1 MPQPHRPQPRPP
13 AGATPA
19 SADATPPG
27 APPARALDGI
37 LVADFSRVLAGPLA
51 AATLADLGAEV
62 IKVERPG
69 TGDDTR
75 AWGPPF
81 VADPPFAAEPPSGT
95 DTPSGAKRARPK
107 NSTPPEDGPPHK
119 DSTPH
124 RGTAAY
130 FDAANRSKRGLALD
144 LADPDDAAAARELA
158 RRADVLIENF
168 RPGALA
174 LPQGPDKLRPGG
186 TPIGLDHTATRAAN
200 PGLVHCTITGFGSGA
215 GARLPGYDFVVQAV
229 GGLMSITGEPGGT
242 ALKAGVALVDVL
254 TAKDATTGILAALR
268 HRDRTGRGQLVEVN
282 LLSSLLGSLVNQA
295 SGHLATGLDPG
306 PMGNRHPSI
315 APYET
320 LACRDG
326 QLLAVAVGNDRQFR
340 ELARA
345 LGAPE
350 LAGDVRFAR
359 NEDRVQNRT
368 DLIKAL
374 EARLASDTP
383 RGWTERLTAVSVPC
397 GPVNTVSEALELAA
411 RLGLDPVTPVGEG
424 RVPQVTSPLR
434 LSGTPVTQ
442 PFAPPRLDEHG
453 TALRTWLSGSSDDP
467 LPPRM

>member
-1 MPQPHRPQPRPP
+1 MPQPQPHRP
-13 AGATPA
+13 
-19 SADATPPG
+19 SADADTEPADPAAAATGPLGAAPPG
-27 APPARALDGI
+27 EPSARALEGI

-81 VADPPFAAEPPSGT
+81 AAD
-95 DTPSGAKRARPK
+95 
-107 NSTPPEDGPPHK
+107 
-119 DSTPH
+119 
-124 RGTAAY
+124 GTAAY

-144 LADPDDAAAARELA
+144 LGDPDDAAAARELA

-168 RPGALA
+168 RPGSLA
-174 LPQGPDKLRPGG
+174 KY
-186 TPIGLDHTATRAAN
+186 GLDHTATRAAN

-242 ALKAGVALVDVL
+242 PLKAGVALVDVL
-254 TAKDATTGILAALR
+254 TAKDAATGILAALH
-268 HRDRTGRGQLVEVN
+268 HRGRTGQGQLVEVN

-295 SGHLATGLDPG
+295 SGHLATGHDPG

-340 ELARA
+340 ALAQT
-345 LGAPE
+345 LGVPE
-350 LAGDVRFAR
+350 LADDARFAR
-359 NEDRVQNRT
+359 NQDRVQNRT

-374 EARLASDTP
+374 EIRLATDTPQNWAARLTP
-383 RGWTERLTAVSVPC
+383 ASVPC
-397 GPVNTVSEALELAA
+397 GPVNTLSEALELAA

-424 RVPQVTSPLR
+424 RIPQVTSPLR
-434 LSGTPVTQ
+434 LSGTPVSQ
-442 PFAPPRLDEHG
+442 PAAPPRLDEHG
-453 TALRTWLSGSSDDP
+453 TPLRTWLSGPADRP
-467 LPPRM
+467 LPPHM

>member
-1 MPQPHRPQPRPP
+1 MPQQSPP
-13 AGATPA
+13 P
-19 SADATPPG
+19 SR
-27 APPARALDGI
+27 PPARALDGI

-81 VADPPFAAEPPSGT
+81 G
-95 DTPSGAKRARPK
+95 
-107 NSTPPEDGPPHK
+107 PE
-119 DSTPH
+119 
-124 RGTAAY
+124 GTAAY

-144 LADPDDAAAARELA
+144 LGDPGDAAAARELA

-168 RPGALA
+168 RPGSLA
-174 LPQGPDKLRPGG
+174 KY
-186 TPIGLDHTATRAAN
+186 GLDHAATRAAN
-200 PGLVHCTITGFGSGA
+200 PGLVHCTITGFGSGE
-215 GARLPGYDFVVQAV
+215 GAHLPGYDFVVQAV

-242 ALKAGVALVDVL
+242 PLKAGVALVDVL

-268 HRDRTGRGQLVEVN
+268 HRDRTGEGQLVEVN

-295 SGHLATGLDPG
+295 SGHLATGRDPG

-320 LACRDG
+320 LACRG
-326 QLLAVAVGNDRQFR
+326 GLLAVAVGNDRQFR
-340 ELARA
+340 ALAQA

-350 LAGDVRFAR
+350 LAEDMRFVR
-359 NEDRVQNRT
+359 NQDRVENRT
-368 DLIKAL
+368 DLIASL
-374 EARLASDTP
+374 EERLAADSP
-383 RGWTERLTAVSVPC
+383 QGWTERLGAVSVPC
-397 GPVNTVSEALELAA
+397 GPVNTLSEALDLAA
-411 RLGLDPVTPVGEG
+411 RLGLDPVTCVGED
-424 RVPQVTSPLR
+424 RIPLVTSPLR

-442 PFAPPRLDEHG
+442 PSAPPRLDEHG
-453 TALRTWLSGSSDDP
+453 TPLRTWLSGPADRP
-467 LPPRM
+467 LPPRV

>member
-1 MPQPHRPQPRPP
+1 MPQPPRPP
-13 AGATPA
+13 ADAAPQPPA
-19 SADATPPG
+19 G
-27 APPARALDGI
+27 GPPARALDGI

-81 VADPPFAAEPPSGT
+81 VPD
-95 DTPSGAKRARPK
+95 
-107 NSTPPEDGPPHK
+107 PEDPTREPGG
-119 DSTPH
+119 DGTGQ

-144 LADPDDAAAARELA
+144 LGDPDDAAAARELA

-168 RPGALA
+168 RPGSLA
-174 LPQGPDKLRPGG
+174 RY
-186 TPIGLDHTATRAAN
+186 GLDHTATRAAN
-200 PGLVHCTITGFGSGA
+200 PGLVHCTITGFGAGP

-242 ALKAGVALVDVL
+242 PLKAGVALVDVL

-268 HRDRTGRGQLVEVN
+268 HRDRTGEGQLVEVN

-295 SGHLATGLDPG
+295 SGHLATGRDPE

-326 QLLAVAVGNDRQFR
+326 ELLAVAAGNDRQFR
-340 ELARA
+340 ALTQT

-350 LAGDVRFAR
+350 LADDIRFVRNR
-359 NEDRVQNRT
+359 DRVQNRT

-374 EARLASDTP
+374 EDLLSADTP
-383 RGWTERLTAVSVPC
+383 QAWAERLTAASVAC
-397 GPVNTVSEALELAA
+397 GPVNTVSEALALAA
-411 RLGLDPVTPVGEG
+411 RLGLDPVIPVGEG
-424 RVPQVTSPLR
+424 RIPQVASPLR

-442 PFAPPRLDEHG
+442 PSAPPRLDENG
-453 TALRTWLSGSSDDP
+453 PALRTWLSGPADHP
-467 LPPRM
+467 LPPRA

>member
-13 AGATPA
+13 ADAAPEPTGTEPTDTGTDTETTPPTGTA
-19 SADATPPG
+19 PSADAAPPV

-81 VADPPFAAEPPSGT
+81 VADPPSGEYPPSGEE
-95 DTPSGAKRARPK
+95 PAPHEGGAPR
-107 NSTPPEDGPPHK
+107 
-119 DSTPH
+119 

-144 LADPDDAAAARELA
+144 LGDPDDAAAARELA

-168 RPGALA
+168 RPGSLA
-174 LPQGPDKLRPGG
+174 KY
-186 TPIGLDHTATRAAN
+186 GLDHTATRAAN

-242 ALKAGVALVDVL
+242 PLKAGVALVDVL

-268 HRDRTGRGQLVEVN
+268 HRDRTGQGQLVEVN

-295 SGHLATGLDPG
+295 SGYLATGRDPG

-340 ELARA
+340 ELVRA

-350 LAGDVRFAR
+350 LAEDVRFVR

-374 EARLASDTP
+374 ERRLASDTP

-397 GPVNTVSEALELAA
+397 GPVNTVSEALELAQ

-424 RVPQVTSPLR
+424 RIPQVASPLR
-434 LSGTPVTQ
+434 LSGTPVAQ

-453 TALRTWLSGSSDDP
+453 TALRTWLSGPADHP
-467 LPPRM
+467 LPPHM

>member
-13 AGATPA
+13 ADAAPEPTGTEPTDTGTDTETTPPTGTA
-19 SADATPPG
+19 PSADAAPPV

-81 VADPPFAAEPPSGT
+81 VADPPSGGDPPSGEE
-95 DTPSGAKRARPK
+95 PAPHEGGAPR
-107 NSTPPEDGPPHK
+107 
-119 DSTPH
+119 

-144 LADPDDAAAARELA
+144 LGDPDDAAAARELA

-168 RPGALA
+168 RPGSLA
-174 LPQGPDKLRPGG
+174 KY
-186 TPIGLDHTATRAAN
+186 GLDHTATRAAN

-242 ALKAGVALVDVL
+242 PLKAGVALVDVL

-268 HRDRTGRGQLVEVN
+268 HRDRTGQGQLVEVN

-295 SGHLATGLDPG
+295 SGYLATGRDPG

-340 ELARA
+340 ELVRA

-350 LAGDVRFAR
+350 LAEDVRFVR

-374 EARLASDTP
+374 ERRLASDTP

-397 GPVNTVSEALELAA
+397 GPVNTVSEALELAQ

-424 RVPQVTSPLR
+424 RIPQVTSPLR
-434 LSGTPVTQ
+434 LSGTPVAQ

-453 TALRTWLSGSSDDP
+453 TALRTWLSGPADHP
-467 LPPRM
+467 LPPHM

>member
-1 MPQPHRPQPRPP
+1 VPQPHRPQPRPP
-13 AGATPA
+13 A
-19 SADATPPG
+19 DAAPGPTDTTPPG
-27 APPARALDGI
+27 TPPTRALDGI

-81 VADPPFAAEPPSGT
+81 VPDPPFAAGS
-95 DTPSGAKRARPK
+95 PSGAERSAHDEGAPR
-107 NSTPPEDGPPHK
+107 
-119 DSTPH
+119 

-144 LADPDDAAAARELA
+144 LGDPDDAAAARELA
-158 RRADVLIENF
+158 RRADILIENF
-168 RPGALA
+168 RPGSLA
-174 LPQGPDKLRPGG
+174 RY
-186 TPIGLDHTATRAAN
+186 GLDHAATRAAN

-215 GARLPGYDFVVQAV
+215 GAQLPGYDFVVQAV

-242 ALKAGVALVDVL
+242 PLKAGVALVDVL

-268 HRDRTGRGQLVEVN
+268 HRDRTGQGQLVEVN

-295 SGHLATGLDPG
+295 SGHLATGRDPG

-350 LAGDVRFAR
+350 LAEDLRFAR

-374 EARLASDTP
+374 EGRLVSDTP
-383 RGWTERLTAVSVPC
+383 HGWTERLTAASVPC

-434 LSGTPVTQ
+434 LSGTPVAQ

-453 TALRTWLSGSSDDP
+453 TALRTWLSGPSTDP

>member
-1 MPQPHRPQPRPP
+1 MPQPPRPP
-13 AGATPA
+13 A
-19 SADATPPG
+19 DATSPPPAAGSPG

-81 VADPPFAAEPPSGT
+81 APEGPEP
-95 DTPSGAKRARPK
+95 
-107 NSTPPEDGPPHK
+107 DGGGGQ
-119 DSTPH
+119 H
-124 RGTAAY
+124 RTAAY

-144 LADPDDAAAARELA
+144 LGDPDDAAAARELA

-168 RPGALA
+168 RPGSLA
-174 LPQGPDKLRPGG
+174 RY
-186 TPIGLDHTATRAAN
+186 GLDHTATRAAN
-200 PGLVHCTITGFGSGA
+200 PGLIHCTITGFGAGP

-229 GGLMSITGEPGGT
+229 GGLMSLTGEPGGPP
-242 ALKAGVALVDVL
+242 LKTGVALVDVL
-254 TAKDATTGILAALR
+254 TAKDAATGVLAALR
-268 HRDRTGRGQLVEVN
+268 HRDRTGEGQLLEVN

-295 SGHLATGLDPG
+295 SGHLATGLDPA

-326 QLLAVAVGNDRQFR
+326 EPLAVAAGNDRQFR
-340 ELARA
+340 ALVRT

-350 LAGDVRFAR
+350 LADDLPSSAITIAY
-359 NEDRVQNRT
+359 RT
-368 DLIKAL
+368 AQTSSKHSKTYWPPT
-374 EARLASDTP
+374 RRRP
-383 RGWTERLTAVSVPC
+383 
-397 GPVNTVSEALELAA
+397 GP
-411 RLGLDPVTPVGEG
+411 
-424 RVPQVTSPLR
+424 
-434 LSGTPVTQ
+434 SG
-442 PFAPPRLDEHG
+442 
-453 TALRTWLSGSSDDP
+453 
-467 LPPRM
+467 

>member
-1 MPQPHRPQPRPP
+1 MPQPHRPHPEPP
-13 AGATPA
+13 APA
-19 SADATPPG
+19 PPSG
-27 APPARALDGI
+27 PPARALEGV

-69 TGDDTR
+69 AGDDTR

-81 VADPPFAAEPPSGT
+81 AAD
-95 DTPSGAKRARPK
+95 
-107 NSTPPEDGPPHK
+107 
-119 DSTPH
+119 
-124 RGTAAY
+124 GTAAY

-144 LADPDDAAAARELA
+144 LGDPEDAAAARELA

-168 RPGALA
+168 RPGSLA
-174 LPQGPDKLRPGG
+174 KY
-186 TPIGLDHTATRAAN
+186 GLDHTATRAAN

-215 GARLPGYDFVVQAV
+215 GAHLPGYDFVVQAV

-242 ALKAGVALVDVL
+242 PLKAGVALVDVL
-254 TAKDATTGILAALR
+254 TAKDAATGILAALR

-295 SGHLATGLDPG
+295 SGHLATGRDPG

-326 QLLAVAVGNDRQFR
+326 RLLAVAVGNDRQFR
-340 ELARA
+340 ALVEA

-350 LAGDVRFAR
+350 LAEDFRFAR
-359 NEDRVQNRT
+359 NQDRVHNRT

-374 EARLASDTP
+374 EARLAADTP
-383 RGWTERLTAVSVPC
+383 QSWAGRLAAVSVPC
-397 GPVNTVSEALELAA
+397 GPVNTLSDALELAT

-424 RVPQVTSPLR
+424 RIPQITSPLR
-434 LSGTPVTQ
+434 LSDTPVAQ
-442 PFAPPRLDEHG
+442 PAAPPRLDEHG
-453 TALRTWLSGSSDDP
+453 APLRTWLSGPDDHP

>member
-1 MPQPHRPQPRPP
+1 MPQPPRPP
-13 AGATPA
+13 ADAAPHPPA
-19 SADATPPG
+19 G
-27 APPARALDGI
+27 GPPARALDGI

-81 VADPPFAAEPPSGT
+81 VPD
-95 DTPSGAKRARPK
+95 
-107 NSTPPEDGPPHK
+107 PEDPAPEPDGDGAPR
-119 DSTPH
+119 

-144 LADPDDAAAARELA
+144 LGDPDDAAAARELA

-168 RPGALA
+168 RPGSLA
-174 LPQGPDKLRPGG
+174 RF
-186 TPIGLDHTATRAAN
+186 GLDHTATRAAN
-200 PGLVHCTITGFGSGA
+200 PGLVHCTITGFGAGP

-242 ALKAGVALVDVL
+242 PLKAGVALVDVL

-268 HRDRTGRGQLVEVN
+268 HRDHTGEGQLVEVN
-282 LLSSLLGSLVNQA
+282 LLSSLLGSLVNQV
-295 SGHLATGLDPG
+295 SGHLATGHDPE

-326 QLLAVAVGNDRQFR
+326 ELLAVAAGNDRQFR
-340 ELARA
+340 ALSQA

-350 LAGDVRFAR
+350 LADDIRFVRNR
-359 NEDRVQNRT
+359 DRVQNRT

-374 EARLASDTP
+374 EDLLAADTP
-383 RGWTERLTAVSVPC
+383 RAWAERLTAASVPC
-397 GPVNTVSEALELAA
+397 GPVNTVSEALALAA
-411 RLGLDPVTPVGEG
+411 RLGLDPVIPVGEG
-424 RVPQVTSPLR
+424 RIPQVASPLR

-442 PFAPPRLDEHG
+442 PSAPPRLDENG
-453 TALRTWLSGSSDDP
+453 PALRTWLSGPADHP
-467 LPPRM
+467 LPPRA